1 MKLYLK
7 TRPVLD
13 ERELQEMYRIEHRGL
28 WAMYTLLCATVVA
41 QLLFGADFAQ
51 MGGELFV
58 IGVVSVGLIIAYA
71 RRGIWDAHAR
81 PSTRGNA
88 VYSVISAIG
97 VGVIVL
103 GRRRNAAIALAAGVA
118 MFALCFLL
126 LTLLM
131 RYVQR
136 RQEAQ
141 SHVLENET
149 DDETDDETDKG

>member
-7 TRPVLD
+7 TRSVLD
-13 ERELQEMYRIEHRGL
+13 ERELQEMYRIEHRVL
-28 WAMYTLLCATVVA
+28 WAMYALLCATVVA

-81 PSTRGNA
+81 PSTQGNA
-88 VYSVISAIG
+88 VYSVLSAIG

-103 GRRRNAAIALAAGVA
+103 GRRRNAAIALGAGVA

-149 DDETDDETDKG
+149 DDETDKG